1 MKTNRS
7 NNSQKKPL
15 NKQLRLW
22 LAKLHLHVCSEEVPI
37 AQLWLLSIPTGCTPT
52 LFLPGSHASCGC
64 SHSCQFRQLESGIG
78 FAQSWRCYSL
88 TKSSDSTQ
96 KYGRCLAS
104 GIKTA
109 FSHHTAHSSLP
120 DTFHFLSTGYG
131 AIFLLLLFMWTR
143 ESVNYTRT
151 FEFLCNFL
159 WEVKGLASLVSHAS
173 SFPAWKNRVFEE
185 R

>member
-1 MKTNRS
+1 MG
-7 NNSQKKPL
+7 
-15 NKQLRLW
+15 LW
-22 LAKLHLHVCSEEVPI
+22 LTKLHLHVCSEEVPI
-37 AQLWLLSIPTGCTPT
+37 AWLWLLSIPTGCTPT

-64 SHSCQFRQLESGIG
+64 SHSCQFRQLESGID
-78 FAQSWRCYSL
+78 FSQSWRCYSL

-104 GIKTA
+104 GIKTT

-131 AIFLLLLFMWTR
+131 AIFLFCCCSCELRNLRIIPGHLNSCVIF
-143 ESVNYTRT
+143 S
-151 FEFLCNFL
+151 
-159 WEVKGLASLVSHAS
+159 
-173 SFPAWKNRVFEE
+173 E

>member
-1 MKTNRS
+1 MG
-7 NNSQKKPL
+7 
-15 NKQLRLW
+15 LW
-22 LAKLHLHVCSEEVPI
+22 LAKLYLHVCSEEVPI
-37 AQLWLLSIPTGCTPT
+37 ARLWLLSIPTGCTPT

-120 DTFHFLSTGYG
+120 DTFHFLSTGDG
-131 AIFLLLLFMWTR
+131 AIFLFCCCSR
-143 ESVNYTRT
+143 ELRN
-151 FEFLCNFL
+151 L
-159 WEVKGLASLVSHAS
+159 WIIPGHLNSHVIFS
-173 SFPAWKNRVFEE
+173 E